1 MFEFSLSR
9 MLAVAERDLR
19 RFRRNSTLMIP
30 MALMPIIYL
39 VILGKAMGGDLHDL
53 PVAFV
58 DQDHG
63 PSSVAVLDRLFTLEQ
78 TRHLVT
84 VSREPDPTTAV
95 NRLRQGAYKAV
106 VIIPPGFSSDYSRGD
121 QAELGLVVDNTD
133 NTSANLLEAE
143 IRHATSGTGMGISPV
158 IVVPGASATGAPT
171 GGTEVGQGG
180 VAVKPDFA
188 RVGSG
193 IQVSRVDVYGHKE
206 FIQYLVPGVIAL
218 ALFFVAML
226 AGGIILV
233 DDRARGIHEGYFVTP
248 LAALDLVGG
257 LTTSAITLSMII
269 GTIVLG
275 SAVVIARVPLIGGI
289 RTLLLSEVAMLLLA
303 LGLVLFMFTLMA
315 RVSNPLTPRALFGI
329 LNVVTFF
336 PSGALYPT
344 ESYPGWLN
352 AISAAFPMRYA
363 VHSLRALL
371 LKGVGFEA
379 VLPDFLIMAAFAGV
393 MLVLAATLFKR
404 TL

>member
-1 MFEFSLSR
+1 MNFQLSR

-19 RFRRNSTLMIP
+19 RFRRNSTLLIP

-39 VILGKAMGGDLHDL
+39 VILGKSMGGDLHDL
-53 PVAFV
+53 PVAIV

-63 PSSVAVLDRLFTLEQ
+63 PAAVLVRDRLQTLRQ
-78 TRHLVT
+78 GRDLFLIST
-84 VSREPDPTTAV
+84 EPDPATAV

-106 VIIPPGFSSDYSRGD
+106 VIVPPAFSEDAARGES
-121 QAELGLVVDNTD
+121 APLGLVVDNTD
-133 NTSANLLEAE
+133 NTSANVIEGELRRAFDGATPFGNVNAGIAPFPG
-143 IRHATSGTGMGISPV
+143 IRV
-158 IVVPGASATGAPT
+158 
-171 GGTEVGQGG
+171 Q
-180 VAVKPDFA
+180 
-188 RVGSG
+188 
-193 IQVSRVDVYGHKE
+193 RVDVYGHKD

-248 LAALDLVGG
+248 LTSFDLVGG
-257 LTTSAITLSMII
+257 LTLSAVTLAMII
-269 GTIVLG
+269 GTIVLA
-275 SAVVIARVPLIGGI
+275 SSVVIARLPLIGGLQTI
-289 RTLLLSEVAMLLLA
+289 LLTETAILLLG
-303 LGLVLFMFTLMA
+303 LGLILFMFTLMS
-315 RVSNPLTPRALFGI
+315 RVSNPMTPRALFGI

-344 ESYPGWLN
+344 ESYPGWLQ

-363 VHSLRALL
+363 VHSLRELL
-371 LKGVGFEA
+371 LKGVGFQA
-379 VLPDFLIMAAFAGV
+379 VLPDFLFMGGFALL
-393 MLVLAATLFKR
+393 MLVLAGVFFKR